1 SLKSLANTTALSTF
15 FASPAVKIHQIK
27 KHVLFNSR
35 PLKDYSLNNRSKRFL
50 TSLRIQA
57 LRRVLT
63 LGKKVVPH
71 GFVHRVVMHNTK
83 KGTFFQPQSVPSR

>member
-1 SLKSLANTTALSTF
+1 
-15 FASPAVKIHQIK
+15 
-27 KHVLFNSR
+27 
-35 PLKDYSLNNRSKRFL
+35 KDYSLNNRSKRFL